1 MNLPL
6 SEVRANLSSLVR
18 KTKHGAA
25 IGVTVRGKVVAWL
38 VPPQAVKERGRK
50 TARALRGS
58 LRLLK
63 PLDGTRADYLKWLG
77 VSG

>member
-6 SEVRANLSSLVR
+6 SKVRANLSSLVQ
-18 KTKHGAA
+18 TAKHGAA
-25 IGVTVRGKVVAWL
+25 IGVTVRGKVVACL
-38 VPPQAVKERGRK
+38 VAPQKMKETRRK

-63 PLDGTRADYLKWLG
+63 PLDDTRADYLKWLG
-77 VSG
+77 LNG